1 MLGIEHH
8 NRCRYAV
15 FTGLYERWHCA

>member
-15 FTGLYERWHCA
+15 FTGL